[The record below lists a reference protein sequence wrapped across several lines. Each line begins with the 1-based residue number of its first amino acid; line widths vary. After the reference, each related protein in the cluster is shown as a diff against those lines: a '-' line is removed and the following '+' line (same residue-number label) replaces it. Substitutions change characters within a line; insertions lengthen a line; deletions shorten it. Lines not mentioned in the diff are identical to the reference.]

1 MHTIHLHNLIR
12 ICAIACLLALSLA
25 GCVKATPTPE
35 PVTIAFAYP
44 DVDQEHYQPLVQQ
57 FNERYPYI
65 TVEMRPKSWDMLGGL
80 DPEDADVFATS
91 QFAMD
96 WLTGE
101 DRVLNL
107 TPFVEQDEA
116 FDLADYYPGT
126 VELYSREGE
135 IWGIPSGVDMMV
147 MFYNQDLFDQYNVP
161 YPESGWTWDDFL
173 GAAMALRDPG
183 AGVFGY
189 TPNLGMFDPLTF
201 IYQHGGGIFDSL
213 ANPTRTTF
221 DDLLAV
227 EALDWF
233 VKLSQDYNVAP
244 TPHQLREEFG
254 GRTPAGVLQNKVAMW
269 SGMLSERGGQLWQ
282 IEWNMRWG
290 AVSLPRDKESAT
302 MTIVEG
308 YFVSSK
314 SQHPEAC
321 WQWIAFMSE
330 HTPSRQAPTRR
341 SLAESANYEQQVGSE
356 VAAVVRTSMQDA
368 LMLSP
373 ELVRF
378 EQALG
383 LFEQAFQTVL
393 DGRSTPEEAMTWAQ
407 QQAEQ
412 R

>member
-189 TPNLGMFDPLTF
+189 TPNLG

-244 TPHQLREEFG
+244 TPQQIREEFG
-254 GRTPAGVLQNKVAMW
+254 GRTQAGVLQNKVAMW